1 MPRLRNSQGGSELMQ
16 TQRHVEID
24 VSKEIERRFRY
35 IYRLI
40 RSLKEG
46 EYWGRLYYYEVPE
59 LEKMQK
65 TLLELIEKRSET
77 H

>member
-1 MPRLRNSQGGSELMQ
+1 MKQ
-16 TQRHVEID
+16 TQRQVEID
-24 VSKEIERRFRY
+24 VGKEIETRFRH

-46 EYWGRLYYYEVPE
+46 VYWASLYFYEVPE
-59 LEKMQK
+59 LEKMQN

-77 H
+77 PPQE

>member
-1 MPRLRNSQGGSELMQ
+1 MQ
-16 TQRHVEID
+16 TQRQVELD
-24 VSKEIERRFRY
+24 VSEEIERRLRH
-35 IYRLI
+35 IYKTI

>member
-1 MPRLRNSQGGSELMQ
+1 MQ
-16 TQRHVEID
+16 TQRQVELD
-24 VSKEIERRFRY
+24 VSEEIERRLRH

-46 EYWGRLYYYEVPE
+46 EYWASLYYYEVPE
-59 LEKMQK
+59 LQKMQK